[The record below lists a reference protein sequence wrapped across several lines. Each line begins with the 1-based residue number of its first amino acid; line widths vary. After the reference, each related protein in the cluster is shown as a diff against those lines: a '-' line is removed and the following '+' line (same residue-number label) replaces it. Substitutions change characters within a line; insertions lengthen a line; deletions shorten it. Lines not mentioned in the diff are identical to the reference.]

1 MTKQSKLP
9 RAIVLHPEDNVAT
22 MIDNGPA
29 KGRVQIIGEGEGSA
43 ELATDIPF
51 GHKFATRRIAKGSQI
66 RKYGQVIG
74 KATGD
79 IEPGGHVHIQNVE
92 ALRGRGDI

>member
-22 MIDNGPA
+22 MIDTGEA
-29 KGRVQIIGEGEGSA
+29 RGRVQLIGEVEGST
-43 ELATDIPF
+43 ELTTDIPF
-51 GHKFATRRIAKGSQI
+51 GHKFATKRIAKGSQI

-79 IEPGGHVHIQNVE
+79 IEPGAHVHVQNVE